1 MDKLHRKNCDLIVA
15 NDVSQAGA
23 GFNVDTNIVKVFGEE
38 GLIEEMPLLQKRE
51 VADRLLSLIVERI
64 THAAKE
70 ADE

>member
-1 MDKLHRKNCDLIVA
+1 MTLLRL
-15 NDVSQAGA
+15 GA
-23 GFNVDTNIVKVFGEE
+23 GFNVDTNVVKVFGEE
-38 GLIEEMPLLQKRE
+38 GLIEEMPLLLKRE